1 MARQTADRTRTM
13 TLDRG
18 DKALIAVLAT
28 CGIIIVYMIVHV
40 IVTPLKPNATVITPT
55 ETFADCHV
63 KYYGKCGIDLVTQD
77 GQSIHL
83 QGTSTIR
90 WK

>member
-1 MARQTADRTRTM
+1 M

-28 CGIIIVYMIVHV
+28 CGIIIVYMIVHT
-40 IVTPLKPNATVITPT
+40 IITPLKPNATVITPT
-55 ETFADCHV
+55 ETFEDCHV
-63 KYYGKCGIDLVTQD
+63 GCWGRCGIDLVTKD

-83 QGTSTIR
+83 QGTSTIK